1 MEEIEFLE
9 QAFLEIERAFNL
21 LTIMEYEALE
31 VIKEVA

>member
-9 QAFLEIERAFNL
+9 QSFLEIDRAFSL
-21 LTIMEYEALE
+21 LSIMEYEALE

>member
-9 QAFLEIERAFNL
+9 QAFLEIERAFDL
-21 LTIMEYEALE
+21 WSILEYEDLE